1 MAFTFNKKTNGVKNR
16 LIATIQKKGEETDVY
31 LNIEPSTIKEG
42 HITSI
47 VGNGDKIIPIIDKSL
62 RSVIY
67 VAGASGSGKSYFVA
81 KWIHNALQFYKGE
94 EVFLFSPIKNDPSL
108 NTLKY
113 TAIELNQDIKDM
125 SVDDFKDSFVIFDD
139 CDTIRDRHVAALV
152 SGLRDELLETGRHTS
167 TKMVITSH
175 LISNFKETRRVLN
188 EATAIVIYPNSS
200 GTYSIKQYLKTYLGL
215 NKAQIER
222 ILKVKDR
229 WCLIS
234 KSYPIYILTESEIF
248 IP

>member
-1 MAFTFNKKTNGVKNR
+1 MSFTFNKKTNGVKNR
-16 LIATIQKKGEETDVY
+16 LIATIQKKGDETDVY
-31 LNIEPSTIKEG
+31 LNIDPKTIKTG
-42 HITSI
+42 LITSI

-81 KWIHNALQFYKGE
+81 KWIYNALQFYKGE
-94 EVFLFSPIKNDPSL
+94 EVFLFSPIKNDPSFE
-108 NTLKY
+108 NLKY
-113 TAIELNQDIKDM
+113 TAIELNQDIKEM
-125 SVDDFKDSFVIFDD
+125 SVEDFKDSFIIFDD
-139 CDTIRDRHVAALV
+139 CDTIRDKNVASLV
-152 SGLRDELLETGRHTS
+152 SALRDELLETGRHTS

-175 LISNFKETRRVLN
+175 LISNFKETRRILN

-215 NKAQIER
+215 NKEQIKR
-222 ILKVKDR
+222 ILNIKDR

-234 KSYPIYILTESEIF
+234 KTYPIYILTESEIF